1 MKVTIKKEIDYSLMK
16 QHIYAGIIFVVS
28 LALDIITKEMI
39 VSTLQKH
46 ERVDILGTFVQFTL
60 IYNRGGLF
68 GILQGYQALFLS
80 VSVIVLIMLVLFYI
94 FEKNKTT
101 LFCTSMA
108 LIASGAVGNI
118 LDRFLGMFGFA
129 DRPGVVDFIWIG
141 HDSVFRWPAFNIADA
156 VIVVGAV
163 MLVIAFYKSPAFQE
177 QYKKEDTETENE

>member
-1 MKVTIKKEIDYSLMK
+1 MNENTNEEISNSLIKK
-16 QHIYAGIIFVVS
+16 HIYAGIIFVVS
-28 LALDIITKEMI
+28 LVLDIITKEMI
-39 VSTLQKH
+39 VSSFHTH
-46 ERVDILGTFVQFTL
+46 ERVDIIGSFVQFTL

-68 GILQGYQALFLS
+68 GILQGYQALFLII
-80 VSVIVLIMLVLFYI
+80 SVIVLILLVIFYI
-94 FEKNKTT
+94 FEKNKTM

-129 DRPGVVDFIWIG
+129 NRPGVVDFIWIG
-141 HDSVFRWPAFNIADA
+141 HDNYFRWPAFNIADA

-177 QYKKEDTETENE
+177 QKKDKE